1 MTSIPERKLL
11 KGSLKAPS
19 VKPLNTSYTQL
30 PTSKDEISVRQG
42 KDKGIIGDCNFIAGT
57 DIMLIVLVHEFS
69 SQAVPQPF
77 LNPNILQQRVQ
88 VENQSQM
95 DREKTTKRG
104 VNSSSSQGI

>member
-1 MTSIPERKLL
+1 M

-19 VKPLNTSYTQL
+19 VKPLNTSYTQR

-42 KDKGIIGDCNFIAGT
+42 KDKGITGDWNFVAGR

-77 LNPNILQQRVQ
+77 LNPNILQQRIQ
-88 VENQSQM
+88 VENQSKM
-95 DREKTTKRG
+95 DQEKMLKRG
-104 VNSSSSQGI
+104 GNSSSSQGI